1 MTVRSERPTLYWVPV
16 CQTGHVWKN
25 TYAKNGTNFSD
36 TAVGF
41 FMSLLCS
48 LCHLFPT
55 AKVFKIVCQCFL
67 QVKAVTIAPVWI
79 SILRSFCLSRFFTTT
94 TSCFKDYSSQRWNLS
109 QHVRVRSKSDPSL
122 SRKFRAISSRT
133 CYMIGPWFRIFVDII
148 RYVVARPLGHYYRQL
163 HPVGPDRTR

>member
-25 TYAKNGTNFSD
+25 TYVKNGTNFSD

-48 LCHLFPT
+48 ICHLFPT

-67 QVKAVTIAPVWI
+67 QVIALAIAPVWI
-79 SILRSFCLSRFFTTT
+79 SILRICVSTSVSQNFSPLKLVASKTTRRKGGTWANMRESEANPTHPCHESFVPFLQEHVTWLAHGFVSSS
-94 TSCFKDYSSQRWNLS
+94 TSYDVLWQGHWATN
-109 QHVRVRSKSDPSL
+109 
-122 SRKFRAISSRT
+122 
-133 CYMIGPWFRIFVDII
+133 IGN
-148 RYVVARPLGHYYRQL
+148 ATQ
-163 HPVGPDRTR
+163 

>member
-25 TYAKNGTNFSD
+25 TYVKNGTNFSD

-48 LCHLFPT
+48 ICHLFPT

-67 QVKAVTIAPVWI
+67 QVIALTIAPVWIWNLSQHARVRSKSDPVGFFMSLLCSICHLFPTAKVFKIVCQCFLQVIALAIAPVWI
-79 SILRSFCLSRFFTTT
+79 SILRICVSTSGFRQRLQQLLS
-94 TSCFKDYSSQRWNLS
+94 LE
-109 QHVRVRSKSDPSL
+109 
-122 SRKFRAISSRT
+122 
-133 CYMIGPWFRIFVDII
+133 IF
-148 RYVVARPLGHYYRQL
+148 H
-163 HPVGPDRTR
+163 H

>member
-25 TYAKNGTNFSD
+25 TYVKNGTNFSD

-48 LCHLFPT
+48 ICHLFPT

-67 QVKAVTIAPVWI
+67 QVIALTIAPVWTKLI
-79 SILRSFCLSRFFTTT
+79 ASKTTRRKGGTWANMRESEANPTHPCHESFVPFLQEHVTWLAHGFVSSSTSYDMLWQGHWATT
-94 TSCFKDYSSQRWNLS
+94 
-109 QHVRVRSKSDPSL
+109 
-122 SRKFRAISSRT
+122 
-133 CYMIGPWFRIFVDII
+133 IGNST
-148 RYVVARPLGHYYRQL
+148 Q
-163 HPVGPDRTR
+163 

>member
-1 MTVRSERPTLYWVPV
+1 MLLEVRRTVQSERPTLYWVPV

-25 TYAKNGTNFSD
+25 TYVKNGTNFSD

-48 LCHLFPT
+48 ICHLFPT

-67 QVKAVTIAPVWI
+67 QVIALTIAPVWI
-79 SILRSFCLSRFFTTT
+79 
-94 TSCFKDYSSQRWNLS
+94 WNLN
-109 QHVRVRSKSDPSL
+109 QHARVRSKSDPSL
-122 SRKFRAISSRT
+122 SRKFRAVSSRT
-133 CYMIGPWFRIFVDII
+133 CYMVGPWFRIFVDII

>member
-25 TYAKNGTNFSD
+25 TYVKNGTNFSD

-48 LCHLFPT
+48 ICHLFPT

-67 QVKAVTIAPVWI
+67 QVIALTIAPVWI
-79 SILRSFCLSRFFTTT
+79 SILRICVSTSVSQNFSPLKLVASKTTRRKGGTWANMRESEANPTQWVFLCLSCALSIIIFQLPRF
-94 TSCFKDYSSQRWNLS
+94 
-109 QHVRVRSKSDPSL
+109 SKL
-122 SRKFRAISSRT
+122 
-133 CYMIGPWFRIFVDII
+133 FVSVF
-148 RYVVARPLGHYYRQL
+148 YKW
-163 HPVGPDRTR
+163 